1 MYKAEKRLYTTADGS
16 EVVDENDPRAAV
28 LLAAEG
34 MEIPDAQ
41 AERLGLTGRK
51 RAAALEPPV
60 VPSIAA
66 DPEPA
71 EEAVEAKAV
80 SSPPENKARAAATRK
95 ADEEK

>member
-51 RAAALEPPV
+51 RAAAPEPPV

-66 DPEPA
+66 DPAPA

-80 SSPPENKARAAATRK
+80 SGPPENKARAAATRK
-95 ADEEK
+95 ADEDK